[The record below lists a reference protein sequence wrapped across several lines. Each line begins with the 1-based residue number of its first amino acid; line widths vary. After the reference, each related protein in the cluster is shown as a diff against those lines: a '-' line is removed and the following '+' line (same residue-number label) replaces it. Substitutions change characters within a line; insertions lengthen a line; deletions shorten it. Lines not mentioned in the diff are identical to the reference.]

1 MNARTD
7 VPAPEIWLCPASDSH
22 PEPTQQTITFL
33 VLKDGRGG
41 VVTDYWFESGQ
52 RVRLVSVDGTSG
64 VFSSGILDL
73 GRTVKLNRERG
84 VEFVIQTKEVS
95 SSQSAERDLLSAS
108 RRGNGAAVQVNA
120 YGSNKVAAVR
130 GKKKAEAPGLSGCLA
145 QISMEFS
152 LQAAA
157 TLTLSKMLAAFAAS
171 ATPKISR
178 GVFVVASTP
187 Q

>member
-1 MNARTD
+1 MFGWD
-7 VPAPEIWLCPASDSH
+7 GG
-22 PEPTQQTITFL
+22 TFKGL
-33 VLKDGRGG
+33 GKKREWDAL
-41 VVTDYWFESGQ
+41 YAAI
-52 RVRLVSVDGTSG
+52 RLVSVDGTSG
-64 VFSSGILDL
+64 VFSIAILDL

-84 VEFVIQTKEVS
+84 VEFVIPTKEAS
-95 SSQSAERDLLSAS
+95 SSQTAERDLLLAP
-108 RRGNGAAVQVNA
+108 RRKNGEAVQLNA

-130 GKKKAEAPGLSGCLA
+130 GKEKAEAPGLTACLA
-145 QISMEFS
+145 QISIEFS